1 MMARRMMGGLTA
13 VLGAAI
19 VLNNELGIF
28 WTSSGA
34 TNTTAAITMI
44 VAGWALWNTGKS
56 EA

>member
-1 MMARRMMGGLTA
+1 MARRMMGGLTA